1 MASIAVTTEWT
12 DPTSGLTTGTTY
24 IVQNRSTAAIQFFEG
39 PTFNAAAN
47 EHDGVMLATLFDGG
61 AGTAQMR
68 WKYDSANQVRIRLV
82 AKGFGGS
89 SANLIEF
96 ALAG

>member
-1 MASIAVTTEWT
+1 MAAVVVTSSWS
-12 DPTSGLTTGTTY
+12 DPTAGLTADQTY
-24 IVQNRSTAAIQFFEG
+24 IIQNRATAAIQFFEG
-39 PTFNAAAN
+39 ASFNAAAN

-82 AKGFGGS
+82 AKGFGG
-89 SANLIEF
+89 NDRVEF
-96 ALAG
+96 ALAV